1 MLLALQQCSQLRPR
15 LLCSADAGTPRHGH
29 PRRSRAKSAGRR
41 HRAARVHEAH
51 EARLQVANGRVALR
65 VLRLCARH
73 IPPARSTRRHVID
86 GYANAVRAA
95 SRLEDDD
102 LGAGVLT
109 SLEPPD
115 REGRNERV
123 ERPLARYPSNAAG
136 SATDALSV
144 AEGFKPPAPPSSTP
158 SSARDAGSVRGAE
171 SESVAS
177 RSATSPAEPWA
188 SRAEARSRRHT
199 CDPLCREVGALHGV
213 GRLHRESVAAGASVL
228 RLEPQLPRLL
238 AEQAAL
244 RDADSGAR
252 DGGDPLP
259 DERVRHVGE
268 VVELLGWRIRR
279 PTRVASLLVD

>member
-41 HRAARVHEAH
+41 HRAARVHEAY

-109 SLEPPD
+109 SLEHPLDGEAGVQP
-115 REGRNERV
+115 RRHGRV
-123 ERPLARYPSNAAG
+123 PLGDDSAATAAG
-136 SATDALSV
+136 THGRPAV
-144 AEGFKPPAPPSSTP
+144 APRAPPSAAHTRPGPRSP
-158 SSARDAGSVRGAE
+158 RRSAPASSSSALHFGPWLSASSPPTRLPAGGAVCRNPWHIF
-171 SESVAS
+171 SEN
-177 RSATSPAEPWA
+177 
-188 SRAEARSRRHT
+188 
-199 CDPLCREVGALHGV
+199 
-213 GRLHRESVAAGASVL
+213 
-228 RLEPQLPRLL
+228 
-238 AEQAAL
+238 
-244 RDADSGAR
+244 
-252 DGGDPLP
+252 
-259 DERVRHVGE
+259 
-268 VVELLGWRIRR
+268 GWRILTENLHTTTSGNVRFQVLFSKTAGGG
-279 PTRVASLLVD
+279 PPLHSTT